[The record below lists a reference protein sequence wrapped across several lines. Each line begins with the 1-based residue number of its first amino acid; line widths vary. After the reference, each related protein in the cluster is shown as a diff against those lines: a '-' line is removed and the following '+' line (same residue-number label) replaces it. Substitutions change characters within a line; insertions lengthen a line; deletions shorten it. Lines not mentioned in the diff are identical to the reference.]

1 MSFDTSGPIDAVALG
16 AARQFLDGLPD
27 VPAGSID
34 RIYLHW
40 VVAPFHHEFADY
52 NAEIDLDDAG
62 QHWKMIVTHDPRDNA
77 RNVNNNPVASHTYRR
92 NTGAV
97 GIAVAGMDDATF
109 KDFGPDPIQM
119 HELEF
124 LCACAAAFAQKYDVQ
139 ADAPAPMMYPGEGR
153 PDRERT
159 IMTHAEAALTTP
171 SDDNKGNHFTHYY
184 CFKAGSDPD
193 CRWDLAATNP
203 QSAAPTEDQ
212 AFATGEQLRQR
223 IRQYK
228 VALQNGA

>member
-1 MSFDTSGPIDAVALG
+1 MSFDTSGPIDGNALA
-16 AARQFLDGLPD
+16 AARAFLDTTLPD
-27 VPAGSID
+27 VPAGTID

-40 VVAPFHHEFADY
+40 VVAPFHHEFDDY
-52 NAEIDLDDAG
+52 NAEIDLDAAG
-62 QHWKMIVTHDPRDNA
+62 TQWNMIMTHDPRDNA
-77 RNVNNNPVASHTYRR
+77 RGVNNNPVASHTYRR

-97 GIAVAGMDDATF
+97 GISVAGMDGATF
-109 KDFGPDPIQM
+109 GNFGPDPIQM

-139 ADAPAPMMYPGEGR
+139 ADAAAPMMYPGEGR
-153 PDRERT
+153 PDREHT

-171 SDDNKGNHFTHYY
+171 SDTNAGHFTHYY

-203 QSAAPTEDQ
+203 QSAAPTEDE
-212 AFATGEQLRQR
+212 AFATGELLRQR

-228 VALQNGA
+228 VALQTV